1 MSTDVKCGHTIT
13 YIFHSC
19 DAKLYFR
26 YNASRPPVPVLPIP
40 DWTDELCLS
49 SPNAINTPTNTPSH
63 HLDSVQFRA
72 TSNAPGMS
80 KVTSNIYLKENH
92 ETSSRN
98 MSAFSAQLFMQ
109 NEFIDILRVIFLVLD
124 AILFIY
130 RFSHMYSSATSLYY
144 GFDDCFSL
152 DGSISQNDGRSS
164 LRSHKQNSET
174 NKNSGQ
180 NHVGQTRTND
190 HSEYDPIPGEN
201 VVEKPQLRSSLRTH
215 SSADDT
221 QSNAYSSRT
230 KPDFSSKHQTWQVFR
245 RSAGLLIRSSAIP
258 KLLLA
263 CVAVLLVYNVLAVVS
278 DHVDVDFFLHN
289 GALDEVLN
297 RLDQHSEQTDQYL
310 DLQADHLNAVSLTH
324 YRAAMRTDLLN
335 VEGLLAFFNAGLC
348 HFLWGMLEWIC
359 RGNSCLCDFRF
370 IAGLCLL
377 DQI

>member
-1 MSTDVKCGHTIT
+1 
-13 YIFHSC
+13 
-19 DAKLYFR
+19 
-26 YNASRPPVPVLPIP
+26 
-40 DWTDELCLS
+40 
-49 SPNAINTPTNTPSH
+49 
-63 HLDSVQFRA
+63 
-72 TSNAPGMS
+72 MS

>member
-1 MSTDVKCGHTIT
+1 M
-13 YIFHSC
+13 
-19 DAKLYFR
+19 
-26 YNASRPPVPVLPIP
+26 
-40 DWTDELCLS
+40 
-49 SPNAINTPTNTPSH
+49 NTPTNTPSH

-72 TSNAPGMS
+72 TSNAPGVS

-92 ETSSRN
+92 ETGSRN
-98 MSAFSAQLFMQ
+98 ISAFSPQLFVR

-130 RFSHMYSSATSLYY
+130 RLSHMYSSATSLYY
-144 GFDDCFSL
+144 GFDDCLSL
-152 DGSISQNDGRSS
+152 DGSISHDGHSS

-174 NKNSGQ
+174 NKTSGQ

-190 HSEYDPIPGEN
+190 HSEYDAIPGEN

-221 QSNAYSSRT
+221 QSNVYSSRT
-230 KPDFSSKHQTWQVFR
+230 KPDFSSKRRTWQVFC

-263 CVAVLLVYNVLAVVS
+263 CVAVLLVYNVMAVVS

-297 RLDQHSEQTDQYL
+297 RLDQHSVQTDQYL

-335 VEGLLAFFNAGLC
+335 VEGLLAFFNAGLW
-348 HFLWGMLEWIC
+348 HFL
-359 RGNSCLCDFRF
+359 
-370 IAGLCLL
+370 
-377 DQI
+377 

>member
-1 MSTDVKCGHTIT
+1 MAASVRMMAAAVCAVTNKI
-13 YIFHSC
+13 
-19 DAKLYFR
+19 AK
-26 YNASRPPVPVLPIP
+26 
-40 DWTDELCLS
+40 
-49 SPNAINTPTNTPSH
+49 
-63 HLDSVQFRA
+63 
-72 TSNAPGMS
+72 
-80 KVTSNIYLKENH
+80 
-92 ETSSRN
+92 
-98 MSAFSAQLFMQ
+98 
-109 NEFIDILRVIFLVLD
+109 
-124 AILFIY
+124 
-130 RFSHMYSSATSLYY
+130 
-144 GFDDCFSL
+144 
-152 DGSISQNDGRSS
+152 
-164 LRSHKQNSET
+164 T